1 MDKDQLAHL
10 EQRINHLVTVTKS
23 VTTDDYEDLRKII
36 HRPGFTTPAE
46 LALIAGAVEVLIR
59 QTETVAEARRGLMD
73 GARAVGATG

>member
-59 QTETVAEARRGLMD
+59 QTEIVAEARRGLMD